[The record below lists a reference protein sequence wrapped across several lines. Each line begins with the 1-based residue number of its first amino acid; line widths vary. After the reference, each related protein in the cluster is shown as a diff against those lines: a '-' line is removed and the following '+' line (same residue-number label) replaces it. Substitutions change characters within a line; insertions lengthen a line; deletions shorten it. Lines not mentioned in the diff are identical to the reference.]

1 VIGISLPVLL
11 ARYFQG
17 KPLYDKAVLL
27 IKCFAAGVIL
37 STSLVHVLPDAFDAL
52 SDCQVA
58 SQHPWKDYPFSG
70 LVTLI
75 GALTAL
81 LVDITATSHVEDGH
95 GHGHSKSY
103 VPVGTHDQE
112 NEKKLCGGELRNESV
127 EMVVQVVNEQE
138 RVDEVVKQKQRLVSQ
153 VLEIGIIFHSVII
166 GVTMGMSQNQCT
178 IRPLVAALAFHQIF
192 EGMGLGGCI
201 AQGSDSEIPLVLG
214 LLQCQKHVI
223 HGNGS
228 TFLLLALAVGVGVG
242 VGVGI
247 QIRTPLVLVSVLSV
261 NSCGSVF
268 VLLGVVGL
276 GFEEAGFS
284 FGTTA
289 YMCFMF
295 SVTTPMG
302 IVLGMILFTVTGYDD
317 SSPKALIMEGLLGSF
332 SSGISLPVLLA
343 RYFQGKPLYDKAVL
357 LIKCFAAGVI
367 LSTSLVHVLP
377 DAFDALSDC
386 QVASQHPWKD
396 YPFSG
401 LVTLIGALTALLVDI
416 TATSHVEDGHGHGHS
431 KSYVPVGTH
440 DQENEKKLCGG
451 ELRNESVEMVVQVV
465 NEQERVDEVVKQK
478 QRLVSQVLEIGIIF
492 HSVIIGVTMGMSQNQ
507 CTIRPL
513 VAALAFH
520 QIFEGMGLGGCIAQ
534 GSDSEIPLVLG
545 LLQCQKHVI
554 HGNGSTFLLLALAV
568 GVGVGVGVGIQI
580 RTPLVL
586 VSVLSV
592 NSCGSVFVLLGV
604 VGLGFEEAGFSFGT
618 TAYMC
623 FMFSV
628 TTPMGIVLGMI
639 LFTVTGY
646 DDSSPKALIMEGL
659 LGSFSSGILIY
670 MGLVDLIAV
679 DFFHNKMM
687 TSNLWLKKASYIALI
702 LGSTSMSILA
712 LWA

>member
-1 VIGISLPVLL
+1 MPKCVVAADVARALACRDSGAAEHLKWISIVVIFITSVIGISSPVLL

-81 LVDITATSHVEDGH
+81 LVDITAMSHVEHGQGH
-95 GHGHSKSY
+95 GHGHGHGESY

-112 NEKKLCGGELRNESV
+112 NEKKLCGGELRSESGPG
-127 EMVVQVVNEQE
+127 EMVVQVVSEQE
-138 RVDEVVKQKQRLVSQ
+138 RVDQEVMKLKLKQRLVSQ

-178 IRPLVAALAFHQIF
+178 IKPLVAALAFHQIF

-201 AQGSDSEIPLVLG
+201 AQ
-214 LLQCQKHVI
+214 
-223 HGNGS
+223 
-228 TFLLLALAVGVGVG
+228 
-242 VGVGI
+242 
-247 QIRTPLVLVSVLSV
+247 
-261 NSCGSVF
+261 
-268 VLLGVVGL
+268 
-276 GFEEAGFS
+276 AGFS

-302 IVLGMILFTVTGYDD
+302 IVLGMILF
-317 SSPKALIMEGLLGSF
+317 S
-332 SSGISLPVLLA
+332 
-343 RYFQGKPLYDKAVL
+343 
-357 LIKCFAAGVI
+357 
-367 LSTSLVHVLP
+367 
-377 DAFDALSDC
+377 
-386 QVASQHPWKD
+386 
-396 YPFSG
+396 
-401 LVTLIGALTALLVDI
+401 
-416 TATSHVEDGHGHGHS
+416 
-431 KSYVPVGTH
+431 
-440 DQENEKKLCGG
+440 
-451 ELRNESVEMVVQVV
+451 
-465 NEQERVDEVVKQK
+465 
-478 QRLVSQVLEIGIIF
+478 
-492 HSVIIGVTMGMSQNQ
+492 
-507 CTIRPL
+507 
-513 VAALAFH
+513 
-520 QIFEGMGLGGCIAQ
+520 
-534 GSDSEIPLVLG
+534 
-545 LLQCQKHVI
+545 
-554 HGNGSTFLLLALAV
+554 
-568 GVGVGVGVGIQI
+568 
-580 RTPLVL
+580 
-586 VSVLSV
+586 
-592 NSCGSVFVLLGV
+592 
-604 VGLGFEEAGFSFGT
+604 
-618 TAYMC
+618 
-623 FMFSV
+623 
-628 TTPMGIVLGMI
+628 
-639 LFTVTGY
+639 VTGY

-679 DFFHNKMM
+679 DFFHNKMI

>member
-1 VIGISLPVLL
+1 MTKCVAGDVARALACRDSRAAEHLKWISIVVIFITSVIGISLPVLL

-17 KPLYDKAVLL
+17 KPLYDKAVLV

-81 LVDITATSHVEDGH
+81 LVDITATSHVEDGHGH

-201 AQGSDSEIPLVLG
+201 AQ
-214 LLQCQKHVI
+214 
-223 HGNGS
+223 
-228 TFLLLALAVGVGVG
+228 
-242 VGVGI
+242 
-247 QIRTPLVLVSVLSV
+247 
-261 NSCGSVF
+261 
-268 VLLGVVGL
+268 
-276 GFEEAGFS
+276 
-284 FGTTA
+284 
-289 YMCFMF
+289 
-295 SVTTPMG
+295 
-302 IVLGMILFTVTGYDD
+302 
-317 SSPKALIMEGLLGSF
+317 
-332 SSGISLPVLLA
+332 
-343 RYFQGKPLYDKAVL
+343 
-357 LIKCFAAGVI
+357 
-367 LSTSLVHVLP
+367 
-377 DAFDALSDC
+377 
-386 QVASQHPWKD
+386 
-396 YPFSG
+396 
-401 LVTLIGALTALLVDI
+401 
-416 TATSHVEDGHGHGHS
+416 
-431 KSYVPVGTH
+431 
-440 DQENEKKLCGG
+440 
-451 ELRNESVEMVVQVV
+451 
-465 NEQERVDEVVKQK
+465 
-478 QRLVSQVLEIGIIF
+478 
-492 HSVIIGVTMGMSQNQ
+492 
-507 CTIRPL
+507 
-513 VAALAFH
+513 
-520 QIFEGMGLGGCIAQ
+520 
-534 GSDSEIPLVLG
+534 
-545 LLQCQKHVI
+545 
-554 HGNGSTFLLLALAV
+554 
-568 GVGVGVGVGIQI
+568 
-580 RTPLVL
+580 
-586 VSVLSV
+586 
-592 NSCGSVFVLLGV
+592 
-604 VGLGFEEAGFSFGT
+604 AGFSFGT